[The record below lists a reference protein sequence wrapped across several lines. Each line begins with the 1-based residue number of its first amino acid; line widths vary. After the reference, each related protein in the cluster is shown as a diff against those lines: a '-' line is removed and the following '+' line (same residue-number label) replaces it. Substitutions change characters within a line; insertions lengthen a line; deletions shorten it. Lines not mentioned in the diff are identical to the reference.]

1 MSKKNSK
8 GERSVIMKDKYIS
21 ESGLQG
27 GKAIAEHITLGSY
40 IIGFPFLIMGVI
52 AIIAIVFNL
61 GFPTNAAVIIG
72 VLLVTIIG
80 LLLVIGGYSI
90 SQTKKNRKKSLATK
104 E

>member
-1 MSKKNSK
+1 MVKKSAK
-8 GERSVIMKDKYIS
+8 KKRSVIMKDKYIS

-27 GKAIAEHITLGSY
+27 GKAIAEHIALLSL
-40 IIGFPFLIMGVI
+40 IIGIPFLVI
-52 AIIAIVFNL
+52 GLFACISIVFNL

-90 SQTKKNRKKSLATK
+90 SQTKKDKR
-104 E
+104 